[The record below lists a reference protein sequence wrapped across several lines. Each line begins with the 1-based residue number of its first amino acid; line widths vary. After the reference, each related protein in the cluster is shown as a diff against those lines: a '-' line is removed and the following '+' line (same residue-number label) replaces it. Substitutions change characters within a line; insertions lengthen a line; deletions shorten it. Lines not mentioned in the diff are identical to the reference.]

1 MTTIPNNSD
10 MEQALLGCILL
21 DNDGSVLPAIV
32 SEHSCIRDYFHDV
45 RCRIIFN
52 NMLNLFDSNKKI
64 ELMFLMNEIKKNE
77 GMEEAGGVL
86 FVTHLTDKSPS
97 SYNWKS
103 YAKELMGYYIK
114 RRLLTI
120 CNDTVAR
127 VSQEPEAER
136 ALDRVQK
143 EILAVAQE
151 HSKAG
156 EKDTTAL
163 AAEYCAKLAASV
175 NDPHAMTGILTKY
188 NSLDNVLG
196 GFKPAEII
204 ILAARPSVGK
214 TSFALCVAREV
225 AVNQKRPVG
234 IFSLEMSASALVA
247 RLIHMQAEIGRDKAL
262 GHLTQINE
270 AASQISSAPFHID
283 DRSGLSVQQIT
294 AAARRM
300 VHQHRIELL
309 VIDYLQLIRSTRDRG
324 SRNDEVTEISNGCK
338 SLAKELNIPIILLSQ
353 LSRSADKDMRPPKLS
368 DLRDSGS
375 LEQDCDVCCMLWRDP
390 EYVVNDEDKV
400 LPVKLSVDKNRDGM
414 SGVKIDFLFMRNLTR
429 FKEAKIYA

>member
-1 MTTIPNNSD
+1 MIVPNNSD

-21 DNDGSVLPAIV
+21 DTDGSVLPAIV

-45 RCRIIFN
+45 RCKVIFN
-52 NMLNLFDSNKKI
+52 NMLNLFDSNRKI
-64 ELMFLMNEIKKNE
+64 EHMFLMNEIKKSD
-77 GMEEAGGVL
+77 GMEAAGGVL
-86 FVTHLTDKSPS
+86 FVTELTDKTPS

-120 CNDTVAR
+120 CSDTIAR
-127 VSQEPEAER
+127 VGQEPEAEK

-163 AAEYCAKLAASV
+163 ATEYCAKLAASV
-175 NDPHAMTGILTKY
+175 NDPNAMKGILTKY

-196 GFKPAEII
+196 GLKPAEII

-214 TSFALCVAREV
+214 TSFALCIAKEV

-247 RLIHMQAEIGRDKAL
+247 RLIHMQAEIGRDRAL

-270 AASQISSAPFHID
+270 AANQISSAPFHID
-283 DRSGLSVQQIT
+283 DRSGLSIQQIT

-300 VHQHRIELL
+300 LHQHRIELL

-338 SLAKELNIPIILLSQ
+338 SLAKELNIPIILISQ

-375 LEQDCDVCCMLWRDP
+375 LEQDCDICCMLWRDP
-390 EYVVNDEDKV
+390 EYVVNDDDKV
-400 LPVKLSVDKNRDGM
+400 LPIKLSVDKNRDGM
-414 SGVKIDFLFMRNLTR
+414 SGVKIDFLFLRNLTQ
-429 FKEAKIYA
+429 FKEAKIYQ

>member
-1 MTTIPNNSD
+1 MTVPNNSE

-45 RCRIIFN
+45 RCRVIFS
-52 NMLNLFDSNKKI
+52 NMLRLFNSNRKI
-64 ELMFLMNEIKKNE
+64 EQMFLMNSIKKNE
-77 GMEEAGGVL
+77 GMEEAGGL
-86 FVTHLTDKSPS
+86 MFVTELIDKTPS
-97 SYNWKS
+97 SFNWKS

-120 CNDTVAR
+120 CSDTISR
-127 VSQEPEAER
+127 VGQEPEAER
-136 ALDRVQK
+136 ALDKVQK

-156 EKDTTAL
+156 EKDTAAL
-163 AAEYCAKLAASV
+163 ASEYCAKLAASV
-175 NDPHAMTGILTKY
+175 SDPNAMKGILTKY

-196 GFKPAEII
+196 GLKPAEII

-247 RLIHMQAEIGRDKAL
+247 RLIHMQAEIGRDRAL

-270 AASQISSAPFHID
+270 AATQISNSPFHID
-283 DRSGLSVQQIT
+283 DRSGLSIQQIT

-375 LEQDCDVCCMLWRDP
+375 LEQDCDICCMLWRDP
-390 EYVVNDEDKV
+390 EHIVSDEDKV

-414 SGVKIDFLFMRNLTR
+414 SGVKIDFLFLRNLTQ
-429 FKEAKIYA
+429 FKEAKIYQ

>member
-1 MTTIPNNSD
+1 MTVPNNSE
-10 MEQALLGCILL
+10 MEQALLGCVLL

-45 RCRIIFN
+45 RCKIVFK
-52 NMLNLFDSNKKI
+52 NMLNLFDSNRKI
-64 ELMFLMNEIKKNE
+64 EHMFLMNEIKKNE
-77 GMEEAGGVL
+77 GMEAAGGGL
-86 FVTHLTDKSPS
+86 FVTELTDKTPS

-120 CNDTVAR
+120 CNDAIALVGD
-127 VSQEPEAER
+127 EPEADKT
-136 ALDRVQK
+136 LDKVQK
-143 EILAVAQE
+143 QILAVAQE
-151 HSKAG
+151 QSKAG

-163 AAEYCAKLAASV
+163 AKEYCDRLEASV
-175 NDPHAMTGILTKY
+175 KDPNAMRGILTNY

-225 AVNQKRPVG
+225 AVNQKKPVG

-247 RLIHMQAEIGRDKAL
+247 RLIHMQAEIGRDRAQ

-270 AASQISSAPFHID
+270 AARQVSSAPFHID
-283 DRSGLSVQQIT
+283 DRSGLSIQQIT

-300 VHQHRIELL
+300 QHQYRIEML

-338 SLAKELNIPIILLSQ
+338 SLAKELNIPILLLSQ
-353 LSRSADKDMRPPKLS
+353 LSRSAEKDMRPPKLS

-390 EYVVNDEDKV
+390 EHAVSDDDKV

-429 FKEAKIYA
+429 FREAKIYN